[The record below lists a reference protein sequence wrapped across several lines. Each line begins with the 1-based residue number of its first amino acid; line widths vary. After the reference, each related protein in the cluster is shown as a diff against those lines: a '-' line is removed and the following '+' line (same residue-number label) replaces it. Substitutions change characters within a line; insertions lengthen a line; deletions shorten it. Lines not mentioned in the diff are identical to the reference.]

1 MIKSFKAIVKLA
13 NLAAAIV
20 LLVTPQIISHTDN
33 PLKTMYELTMKQV
46 TGNDI
51 EEDVRM
57 KGGEYFL
64 TEFQNNNV
72 TTIFGNGYA
81 HPDSSYGK
89 WELTH

>member
-1 MIKSFKAIVKLA
+1 MTKSFKAIVKLA
-13 NLAAAIV
+13 ILAAAIV

-57 KGGEYFL
+57 KGGEYF
-64 TEFQNNNV
+64 
-72 TTIFGNGYA
+72 
-81 HPDSSYGK
+81 
-89 WELTH
+89 